1 MKCKI
6 LHESRGRIRVHVMQ
20 NRVTM
25 AQADLLEYYLSI
37 QEGVREAKVYD
48 RTGDAVILYD
58 MPRKN
63 MIACLARF
71 SFEKCELEQPD
82 PSARELSHEYQD
94 KLFFTIAWRYIK
106 RLLIPAP
113 IRAVLT
119 CIQSIKYI
127 KLAIE
132 SLRNK
137 RLQVEVLDATA
148 IVVSLLRA
156 DFNTAGSIMFMLK
169 IASLLEE
176 WTYKK
181 SINDLARTM
190 QLAVD
195 NVWMRVDGQEV
206 LTPVNE
212 VRTGDEIVVRM
223 GNLIPL
229 DGKVV
234 EGEASVNQATITGEP
249 LPVAKKAGS
258 YVYAGTTVEE
268 GECVFVV
275 DKEQGSGKYDRIVKM
290 IEESERLNS
299 ETEAR
304 AMNLADRLVPFSLGG
319 TALTWAITRNATKAL
334 SILMVDFSCA
344 IKMAMPIAVL
354 SAMRESSRYH
364 ITVKGGK
371 FLEAVAN
378 ADTIVFDKT
387 GTLTH
392 ATPKVRQVIPFN
404 GNDENEMLR
413 LAACLEEHYP
423 HSLANAVVKAARE
436 KGLMHEEHHT
446 SIEYVVAHGISSID
460 EGRKVIIGSSHFVF
474 EDEKAVV
481 PSDEEEKLE
490 HLPAECSHIYL
501 AIDGVLS
508 AVICIEDPLRQEAPE
523 VVRKLHEAGID
534 RIVMMTGDN
543 RKTARMVAEYV
554 GVDEYHAEV
563 LPEDKAAFVAAE
575 RRAGRKVIMIG
586 DGVNDSPALS
596 EADVGIAISDGAAIA
611 REIADITI
619 SADDLYCLVTMRT
632 ISERL
637 MHRIDTN
644 YKGIIGWNLL
654 LIILGVIG
662 VLPPTTT
669 SVLHNLSTIGFG
681 LHSMTN
687 LLEDQQA
694 G

>member
-6 LHESRGRIRVHVMQ
+6 LHESRGRIRIHVMQ

-25 AQADLLEYYLSI
+25 AQADLLEYFLNL
-37 QEGVREAKVYD
+37 QEGIREAKVYD

-58 MPRKN
+58 MPRDE
-63 MIACLARF
+63 MLACLAGV

-82 PSARELSHEYQD
+82 PSARELAHEYQD
-94 KLFFTIAWRYIK
+94 KLFFTVTWRYIK
-106 RLLIPAP
+106 RFFVPAP
-113 IRAVLT
+113 IRIVLT
-119 CIQSIKYI
+119 CIKSIKYI
-127 KLAIE
+127 RLAIE
-132 SLRNK
+132 SLKK
-137 RLQVEVLDATA
+137 RKLQVEVLDAVA
-148 IVVSLLRA
+148 IVVSLLRR
-156 DFNTAGSIMFMLK
+156 DFASAGSIMFMLK
-169 IASLLEE
+169 LASLLEE

-181 SINDLARTM
+181 SLNDLAQTM
-190 QLAVD
+190 RLEVD

-206 LTPVNE
+206 LTPVSQ
-212 VRTGDEIVVRM
+212 VQIGDEIIVRT

-229 DGKVV
+229 DGKVI
-234 EGEASVNQATITGEP
+234 EGEATVNQATITGES
-249 LPVAKKAGS
+249 LPVEKKHGS

-299 ETEAR
+299 ETEER

-319 TALTWAITRNATKAL
+319 TALTWLITRNATKAL

-354 SAMRESSRYH
+354 SAMRESSRYR

-371 FLEAVAN
+371 FLEAVSQ

-392 ATPKVRQVIPFN
+392 AQPTVREVVPFN
-404 GNDENEMLR
+404 GNDADEMLR

-423 HSLANAVVKAARE
+423 HSLANAVVAAARD
-436 KGLMHEEHHT
+436 KGLLHEEHHT
-446 SIEYVVAHGISSID
+446 KIEYVVAHGISSID
-460 EGRKVIIGSSHFVF
+460 EGRKVIIGSAHFVF
-474 EDEKAVV
+474 EDEKAVI
-481 PSDEEEKLE
+481 PEGGQEILDA
-490 HLPAECSHIYL
+490 LPAECSQIYL

-508 AVICIEDPLRQEAPE
+508 AVICIEDPLREEARD
-523 VVRKLHEAGID
+523 VIAKLHEMGIQKV
-534 RIVMMTGDN
+534 VMMTGDN
-543 RKTARMVAEYV
+543 RVTAKTVAEQI
-554 GVDEYHAEV
+554 GVDEFHAEV
-563 LPEDKAAFVAAE
+563 LPEEKAAFVAAE
-575 RRAGRKVIMIG
+575 RKAGRKVIMIG

-596 EADVGIAISDGAAIA
+596 EADVGIAISDGAALA

-619 SADDLYCLVTMRT
+619 AADDLYCLVTMK
-632 ISERL
+632 ELADRL
-637 MHRIDTN
+637 MRRIDTN
-644 YKGIIGWNLL
+644 YKSIIGFNLA
-654 LIILGVIG
+654 LIILGVAG

-687 LLEDQQA
+687 LLETS
-694 G
+694 

>member
-6 LHESRGRIRVHVMQ
+6 LHESRGRIRIHVMQ

-25 AQADLLEYYLSI
+25 AQADLLEYFLNI
-37 QEGVREAKVYD
+37 QDGVREAKVYD

-58 MPRKN
+58 MPRDE
-63 MIACLARF
+63 MIACLAGF

-82 PSARELSHEYQD
+82 PSARELAHEYQD
-94 KLFFTIAWRYIK
+94 KLFFTIVWRYTK
-106 RLLIPAP
+106 KLLLPAP
-113 IRAVLT
+113 IRIALT
-119 CIQSIKYI
+119 IIRSIKYI
-127 KLAIE
+127 RLAIE
-132 SLRNK
+132 SLKNR
-137 RLQVEVLDATA
+137 RLQVEVLDAVA
-148 IVVSLLRA
+148 IVVSMLRG
-156 DFNTAGSIMFMLK
+156 DFASASSVMFMLK
-169 IASLLEE
+169 LASLLEE

-181 SINDLARTM
+181 SLNDLAQTM
-190 QLAVD
+190 RLEVD

-206 LTPVNE
+206 LTPVSQ
-212 VRTGDEIVVRM
+212 VQMGDEIIVRT

-229 DGKVV
+229 DGKVI
-234 EGEASVNQATITGEP
+234 EGEATVNQATITGES
-249 LPVAKKAGS
+249 LPVEKKNGS

-299 ETEAR
+299 QTEVR
-304 AMNLADRLVPFSLGG
+304 AMNMADRLVPFSLGG
-319 TALTWAITRNATKAL
+319 TALTWLITRNATKAL

-354 SAMRESSRYH
+354 SAMRESSRYQ

-371 FLEAVAN
+371 FLEAIAE

-392 ATPKVRQVIPFN
+392 AQPTVKDVVPFN
-404 GNDENEMLR
+404 GNDADEMLR

-423 HSLANAVVKAARE
+423 HSLANAVVAAARE

-446 SIEYVVAHGISSID
+446 KIEYVVAHGISSID
-460 EGRKVIIGSSHFVF
+460 EGRKVIIGSAHFVF
-474 EDEKAVV
+474 EDEKAII
-481 PSDEEEKLE
+481 PEGGQEMLDA
-490 HLPAECSHIYL
+490 LPAECSQIYL

-508 AVICIEDPLRQEAPE
+508 AVICIEDPLRTEARD
-523 VVRKLHEAGID
+523 VIAKLHEMGIKKV
-534 RIVMMTGDN
+534 VMMTGDN
-543 RKTARMVAEYV
+543 RMTAKTVAEKV

-563 LPEDKAAFVAAE
+563 LPEEKAAFVAAE
-575 RRAGRKVIMIG
+575 REAGHKVIMIG

-596 EADVGIAISDGAAIA
+596 EADVGIAISDGAALA

-619 SADDLYCLVTMRT
+619 AADDLYCLITMKE
-632 ISERL
+632 IADRL
-637 MHRIDTN
+637 MQRIDTN
-644 YKGIIGWNLL
+644 YKSIIGFNLA
-654 LIILGVIG
+654 LIILGVAGI
-662 VLPPTTT
+662 LPPTTT
-669 SVLHNLSTIGFG
+669 SILHNLSTIGFG

-687 LLEDQQA
+687 LLETS
-694 G
+694 

>member
-6 LHESRGRIRVHVMQ
+6 LHESRGRIRIHVMQ

-25 AQADLLEYYLSI
+25 AQADLLEYFLNL

-58 MPRKN
+58 MPRDE
-63 MIACLARF
+63 MLACLAGF

-94 KLFFTIAWRYIK
+94 KLFFTIAWRITK
-106 RLLIPAP
+106 RLLVPAP
-113 IRAVLT
+113 IRIVLT
-119 CIQSIKYI
+119 CIKSIKYI
-127 KLAIE
+127 RLAIE
-132 SLRNK
+132 SLRQR
-137 RLQVEVLDATA
+137 RLQVEVLDAVA
-148 IVVSLLRA
+148 IVVSLLRG
-156 DFNTAGSIMFMLK
+156 DFASAGSIMFMLK
-169 IASLLEE
+169 LASLLEE

-181 SINDLARTM
+181 SLNDLAQTM
-190 QLAVD
+190 RLEVD

-206 LTPVNE
+206 LTPVSQ
-212 VRTGDEIVVRM
+212 VQMGDEIIVRT

-229 DGKVV
+229 DGKVI
-234 EGEASVNQATITGEP
+234 EGEATVNQATITGES
-249 LPVAKKAGS
+249 LPVVKKHGS

-319 TALTWAITRNATKAL
+319 TALTWLITRNATKAL

-354 SAMRESSRYH
+354 SAMRESSRYR

-371 FLEAVAN
+371 FLEAVAK

-392 ATPKVRQVIPFN
+392 AQPTVREVIPFN
-404 GNDENEMLR
+404 GNDADEMLR

-423 HSLANAVVKAARE
+423 HSLANAVVAAAKE

-446 SIEYVVAHGISSID
+446 KIEYVVAHGISSID
-460 EGRKVIIGSSHFVF
+460 EGRKVIIGSAHFVF
-474 EDEKAVV
+474 EDEKATV
-481 PSDEEEKLE
+481 PEGEQEALDT
-490 HLPAECSHIYL
+490 LPGECSHIYL

-508 AVICIEDPLRQEAPE
+508 AVICIEDPLRVEAKD
-523 VVRKLHEAGID
+523 VIAKLHEMGIQKV
-534 RIVMMTGDN
+534 VMMTGDN
-543 RKTARMVAEYV
+543 RMTAQTVAEKV
-554 GVDEYHAEV
+554 GVDEFHAEV

-575 RRAGRKVIMIG
+575 RKAGRKVIMIG

-596 EADVGIAISDGAAIA
+596 EADVGIAISDGAALA

-619 SADDLYCLVTMRT
+619 AADDLYCLVTMK
-632 ISERL
+632 ELADRL
-637 MHRIDTN
+637 MQRIDTN
-644 YKGIIGWNLL
+644 YKSIIGFNLA
-654 LIILGVIG
+654 LIILGVAGI
-662 VLPPTTT
+662 LPPTT
-669 SVLHNLSTIGFG
+669 SSILHNLSTIGFG

-687 LLEDQQA
+687 LLETS
-694 G
+694 

>member
-6 LHESRGRIRVHVMQ
+6 LHESRGRIRIHVMQ

-25 AQADLLEYYLSI
+25 AQADLLEYFLNL
-37 QEGVREAKVYD
+37 QDGVREAKVYD

-58 MPRKN
+58 MPRDEL
-63 MIACLARF
+63 IACLAGF

-94 KLFFTIAWRYIK
+94 KLFFTIVWRYTK
-106 RLLIPAP
+106 KLLLPAP
-113 IRAVLT
+113 IRIALT
-119 CIQSIKYI
+119 IIRSIKYI
-127 KLAIE
+127 RLAIE
-132 SLRNK
+132 SLRQK
-137 RLQVEVLDATA
+137 RLQVEVLDAVA
-148 IVVSLLRA
+148 IVVSMLRG
-156 DFNTAGSIMFMLK
+156 DFASASSVMFMLK
-169 IASLLEE
+169 LASLLEE

-181 SINDLARTM
+181 SLNDLAQTM
-190 QLAVD
+190 RLEVD

-206 LTPVNE
+206 LTPVSQ
-212 VRTGDEIVVRM
+212 VQMGDEIIVRT

-229 DGKVV
+229 DGKVI
-234 EGEASVNQATITGEP
+234 EGEATVNQATITGES
-249 LPVAKKAGS
+249 LPVEKKNGS

-275 DKEQGSGKYDRIVKM
+275 DKEQGNGKYDRIVKM

-304 AMNLADRLVPFSLGG
+304 AMSLADRLVPFSLGG
-319 TALTWAITRNATKAL
+319 TALTWLITRNATKAL

-354 SAMRESSRYH
+354 SAMRESSRYR

-371 FLEAVAN
+371 FLEAVAK

-392 ATPKVRQVIPFN
+392 AQPTVRDVVPFN
-404 GNDENEMLR
+404 GNNADEMLR

-423 HSLANAVVKAARE
+423 HSLANAVVAAARD

-446 SIEYVVAHGISSID
+446 KIEYVVAHGISSID
-460 EGRKVIIGSSHFVF
+460 EGRKVIIGSAHFVF
-474 EDEKAVV
+474 EDEKAII
-481 PSDEEEKLE
+481 PEEEKDILDT
-490 HLPAECSHIYL
+490 LPAECSQIYL

-508 AVICIEDPLRQEAPE
+508 AVICIEDPLREEARDVIE
-523 VVRKLHEAGID
+523 KLHEMGIQKV
-534 RIVMMTGDN
+534 VMMTGDN
-543 RKTARMVAEYV
+543 RMTAKTVAEHV

-563 LPEDKAAFVAAE
+563 LPEEKAAYVAAE
-575 RRAGRKVIMIG
+575 RKAGHKVIMIG

-596 EADVGIAISDGAAIA
+596 EADVGIAISDGAALA

-619 SADDLYCLVTMRT
+619 AADDLYCLVTMKE
-632 ISERL
+632 IADRL
-637 MHRIDTN
+637 MSRIDTN
-644 YKGIIGWNLL
+644 YKSIVGFNLA
-654 LIILGVIG
+654 LIILGVAGI
-662 VLPPTTT
+662 LPPTTT

-687 LLEDQQA
+687 LLETS
-694 G
+694 

>member
-6 LHESRGRIRVHVMQ
+6 LHESRGRIRIHVMQ

-25 AQADLLEYYLSI
+25 AQADLLEYFLNI
-37 QEGVREAKVYD
+37 QDGVREAKVYD

-58 MPRKN
+58 MPRDE
-63 MIACLARF
+63 MIACLAGF

-82 PSARELSHEYQD
+82 PSARELAHEYQD
-94 KLFFTIAWRYIK
+94 KLFFTIVWRYTK
-106 RLLIPAP
+106 KLLLPAP
-113 IRAVLT
+113 IRIALT
-119 CIQSIKYI
+119 IIRSIKYI
-127 KLAIE
+127 RLAIE
-132 SLRNK
+132 SLKNR
-137 RLQVEVLDATA
+137 RLQVEVLDAVA
-148 IVVSLLRA
+148 IVVSMLRG
-156 DFNTAGSIMFMLK
+156 DFASASSVMFMLK
-169 IASLLEE
+169 LASLLEE

-181 SINDLARTM
+181 SLNDLAQTM
-190 QLAVD
+190 RLEVD

-206 LTPVNE
+206 LTPVSQ
-212 VRTGDEIVVRM
+212 VHMGDEIIVRT

-229 DGKVV
+229 DGKVI
-234 EGEASVNQATITGEP
+234 EGEATVNQATITGES
-249 LPVAKKAGS
+249 LPVEKKNGS

-299 ETEAR
+299 QTEVR
-304 AMNLADRLVPFSLGG
+304 AMNMADRLVPFSLGG
-319 TALTWAITRNATKAL
+319 TALTWLITRNATKAL

-354 SAMRESSRYH
+354 SAMRESSRYQ

-371 FLEAVAN
+371 FLEAIAE

-392 ATPKVRQVIPFN
+392 VQPTVKDVVPFN
-404 GNDENEMLR
+404 GNDADEMLR

-423 HSLANAVVKAARE
+423 HSLANAVVAAARE

-446 SIEYVVAHGISSID
+446 KIEYVVAHGISSID
-460 EGRKVIIGSSHFVF
+460 EGRKVIIGSAHFVF
-474 EDEKAVV
+474 EDEKAII
-481 PSDEEEKLE
+481 PDGGQEMLDA
-490 HLPAECSHIYL
+490 LPAECSQIYL

-508 AVICIEDPLRQEAPE
+508 AVICIEDPLRTEARD
-523 VVRKLHEAGID
+523 VIAKLHEMGIKKV
-534 RIVMMTGDN
+534 VMMTGDN
-543 RKTARMVAEYV
+543 RMTAKTVAEKV

-563 LPEDKAAFVAAE
+563 LPEEKAAFVAAE
-575 RRAGRKVIMIG
+575 REAGHKVIMIG

-596 EADVGIAISDGAAIA
+596 EADVGIAISDGAALA

-619 SADDLYCLVTMRT
+619 AADDLYCLITMKE
-632 ISERL
+632 IADRL
-637 MHRIDTN
+637 MQRIDTN
-644 YKGIIGWNLL
+644 YKSIIGFNLA
-654 LIILGVIG
+654 LIILGVAGI
-662 VLPPTTT
+662 LPPTTT
-669 SVLHNLSTIGFG
+669 SILHNLSTIGFG

-687 LLEDQQA
+687 LLETS
-694 G
+694 

>member
-6 LHESRGRIRVHVMQ
+6 LHESRGRIRIHVMQ

-25 AQADLLEYYLSI
+25 AQADLLEYFLNL
-37 QEGVREAKVYD
+37 QDGVREAKVYD

-58 MPRKN
+58 MPRDE
-63 MIACLARF
+63 MVACLTGF

-82 PSARELSHEYQD
+82 PSARELAHEYQD
-94 KLFFTIAWRYIK
+94 KLFFTIVWRYTK
-106 RLLIPAP
+106 KLLLPAP
-113 IRAVLT
+113 VRIALTIIR
-119 CIQSIKYI
+119 SIKYI
-127 KLAIE
+127 RLAIE
-132 SLRNK
+132 SLKNR
-137 RLQVEVLDATA
+137 RLQVEVLDAVA
-148 IVVSLLRA
+148 IVVSMLRG
-156 DFNTAGSIMFMLK
+156 DFASASSVMFMLK
-169 IASLLEE
+169 LASLLEE

-181 SINDLARTM
+181 SLNDLAQTM
-190 QLAVD
+190 RLEVD

-206 LTPVNE
+206 LTPVNQ
-212 VRTGDEIVVRM
+212 VQMGDEIIVRT

-229 DGKVV
+229 DGKVI
-234 EGEASVNQATITGEP
+234 EGEATVNQATITGES
-249 LPVAKKAGS
+249 LPVEKKSGS

-275 DKEQGSGKYDRIVKM
+275 DKEQGSGKYDRIVRM

-299 ETEAR
+299 ETEVR

-319 TALTWAITRNATKAL
+319 TALTWMITRNATKAL

-354 SAMRESSRYH
+354 SAMRESSRYR

-371 FLEAVAN
+371 FLEAVSE

-392 ATPKVRQVIPFN
+392 AQPTVRDVVPFN
-404 GNDENEMLR
+404 GNDADEMLR

-423 HSLANAVVKAARE
+423 HSLANAVVTAARE

-446 SIEYVVAHGISSID
+446 KIEYVVAHGISSID
-460 EGRKVIIGSSHFVF
+460 EGRKVIIGSAHFVF
-474 EDEKAVV
+474 EDEKAVI
-481 PSDEEEKLE
+481 PEEEKDILDK
-490 HLPAECSHIYL
+490 LPAECSQIYL
-501 AIDGVLS
+501 AIDGILS
-508 AVICIEDPLRQEAPE
+508 AVICVEDPLREEAKD
-523 VVRKLHEAGID
+523 VIAKLHEMGIKKV
-534 RIVMMTGDN
+534 VMMTGDN
-543 RKTARMVAEYV
+543 RMTAKTVAEHV

-563 LPEDKAAFVAAE
+563 LPEEKAAYVAAE
-575 RRAGRKVIMIG
+575 RKAGHKVIMIG

-596 EADVGIAISDGAAIA
+596 EADVGIAISDGAALA

-619 SADDLYCLVTMRT
+619 AADDLYCLVTMKE
-632 ISERL
+632 IADRL
-637 MHRIDTN
+637 MRRIDTN
-644 YKGIIGWNLL
+644 YKSIVGFNLA
-654 LIILGVIG
+654 LIILGVAG

-687 LLEDQQA
+687 LLETS
-694 G
+694 

>member
-6 LHESRGRIRVHVMQ
+6 LHESRGRIRIHVMQ

-25 AQADLLEYYLSI
+25 AQADLLEYFLNI
-37 QEGVREAKVYD
+37 QDGVREAKVYD

-58 MPRKN
+58 MPRDE
-63 MIACLARF
+63 MIACLAGF

-82 PSARELSHEYQD
+82 PSARELAHEYQD
-94 KLFFTIAWRYIK
+94 KLFFTIVWRYTK
-106 RLLIPAP
+106 KLLLPAP
-113 IRAVLT
+113 IRIALT
-119 CIQSIKYI
+119 IIRSIKYI
-127 KLAIE
+127 RLAIE
-132 SLRNK
+132 SLKNR
-137 RLQVEVLDATA
+137 RLQVEVLDAVA
-148 IVVSLLRA
+148 IVVSMLRG
-156 DFNTAGSIMFMLK
+156 DFASASSVMFMLK
-169 IASLLEE
+169 LASLLEE

-181 SINDLARTM
+181 SLNDLAQTM
-190 QLAVD
+190 RLEVD

-206 LTPVNE
+206 LTPVSQ
-212 VRTGDEIVVRM
+212 VQMGDEIIVRT

-229 DGKVV
+229 DGKVI
-234 EGEASVNQATITGEP
+234 EGEATVNQATITGES
-249 LPVAKKAGS
+249 LPVEKKNGS

-299 ETEAR
+299 QTEVR
-304 AMNLADRLVPFSLGG
+304 AMNMADRLVPFSLGG
-319 TALTWAITRNATKAL
+319 TALTWLITRNATKAL

-354 SAMRESSRYH
+354 SAMRESSRYQ

-371 FLEAVAN
+371 FLEAIAE

-392 ATPKVRQVIPFN
+392 AQPTVKDVVPFN
-404 GNDENEMLR
+404 GNDADEMLR

-423 HSLANAVVKAARE
+423 HSLANAVVSAARE

-446 SIEYVVAHGISSID
+446 KIEYVVAHGISSID
-460 EGRKVIIGSSHFVF
+460 EGRKVIIGSAHFVF
-474 EDEKAVV
+474 EDEKAII
-481 PSDEEEKLE
+481 PEGGQEMLDA
-490 HLPAECSHIYL
+490 LPAECSQIYL

-508 AVICIEDPLRQEAPE
+508 AVICIEDPLRAEAKE
-523 VVRKLHEAGID
+523 VIAKLHEMGIKKV
-534 RIVMMTGDN
+534 VMMTGDN
-543 RKTARMVAEYV
+543 RMTAKTVAEKV

-563 LPEDKAAFVAAE
+563 LPEEKAAFVAAE
-575 RRAGRKVIMIG
+575 REAGHKVIMIG

-596 EADVGIAISDGAAIA
+596 EADVGIAISDGAALA

-619 SADDLYCLVTMRT
+619 AADDLYCLITMKE
-632 ISERL
+632 IADRL
-637 MHRIDTN
+637 MQRIDTN
-644 YKGIIGWNLL
+644 YKSIIGFNLA
-654 LIILGVIG
+654 LIILGVAGI
-662 VLPPTTT
+662 LPPTTT
-669 SVLHNLSTIGFG
+669 SILHNLSTIGFG

-687 LLEDQQA
+687 LLETS
-694 G
+694 

>member
-6 LHESRGRIRVHVMQ
+6 LHESRGRIRIHVMQ

-25 AQADLLEYYLSI
+25 AQADLLEYFLNL
-37 QEGVREAKVYD
+37 QDGVREAKVYD

-58 MPRKN
+58 MPRDE
-63 MIACLARF
+63 MVACLAGF

-82 PSARELSHEYQD
+82 PSARELAHEYQD
-94 KLFFTIAWRYIK
+94 KLFFTIVWRYTK
-106 RLLIPAP
+106 KLLLPAP
-113 IRAVLT
+113 VRIALTIIR
-119 CIQSIKYI
+119 SIKYI
-127 KLAIE
+127 RLAIE
-132 SLRNK
+132 SLKNR
-137 RLQVEVLDATA
+137 RLQVEVLDAVA
-148 IVVSLLRA
+148 IVVSMLRG
-156 DFNTAGSIMFMLK
+156 DFASASSVMFMLK
-169 IASLLEE
+169 LASLLEE

-181 SINDLARTM
+181 SLNDLAQTM
-190 QLAVD
+190 RLEVD

-206 LTPVNE
+206 LTPVNQ
-212 VRTGDEIVVRM
+212 VQMGDEIIVRT

-229 DGKVV
+229 DGKVI
-234 EGEASVNQATITGEP
+234 EGEATVNQATITGES
-249 LPVAKKAGS
+249 LPVEKKSGS

-275 DKEQGSGKYDRIVKM
+275 DKEQGSGKYDRIVRM

-299 ETEAR
+299 ETEVR

-319 TALTWAITRNATKAL
+319 TALTWMITRNATKAL

-354 SAMRESSRYH
+354 SAMRESSRYR

-371 FLEAVAN
+371 FLEAVSE
-378 ADTIVFDKT
+378 ADTVVFDKT

-392 ATPKVRQVIPFN
+392 AQPTVRDVVPFN
-404 GNDENEMLR
+404 GNDADEMLR

-423 HSLANAVVKAARE
+423 HSLANAVVTAARE

-446 SIEYVVAHGISSID
+446 KIEYVVAHGISSID
-460 EGRKVIIGSSHFVF
+460 EGRKVIIGSAHFVF
-474 EDEKAVV
+474 EDEKAVI
-481 PSDEEEKLE
+481 PEEEKDILDK
-490 HLPAECSHIYL
+490 LPAECSQIYL
-501 AIDGVLS
+501 AIDGILS
-508 AVICIEDPLRQEAPE
+508 AVICVEDPLREEAKD
-523 VVRKLHEAGID
+523 VIAKLHEMGIKKV
-534 RIVMMTGDN
+534 VMMTGDN
-543 RKTARMVAEYV
+543 RMTAKTVAEHV

-563 LPEDKAAFVAAE
+563 LPEEKAAYVAAE
-575 RRAGRKVIMIG
+575 RKAGHKVIMIG

-596 EADVGIAISDGAAIA
+596 EADVGIAISDGAALA

-619 SADDLYCLVTMRT
+619 AADDLYCLVTMKE
-632 ISERL
+632 IADRL
-637 MHRIDTN
+637 MRRIDTN
-644 YKGIIGWNLL
+644 YKSIVGFNLA
-654 LIILGVIG
+654 LIILGVAG

-687 LLEDQQA
+687 LLETS
-694 G
+694 

>member
-6 LHESRGRIRVHVMQ
+6 LHESRGRIRIHVMQ

-25 AQADLLEYYLSI
+25 AQADLLEYFLNL
-37 QEGVREAKVYD
+37 QDGVREAKVYD

-58 MPRKN
+58 MPRDE
-63 MIACLARF
+63 MVACLAGF

-82 PSARELSHEYQD
+82 PSARELAHEYQD
-94 KLFFTIAWRYIK
+94 KLFFTIVWRYTK
-106 RLLIPAP
+106 KLLLPAP
-113 IRAVLT
+113 VRIALTIIR
-119 CIQSIKYI
+119 SIKYI
-127 KLAIE
+127 RLAIE
-132 SLRNK
+132 SLKNR
-137 RLQVEVLDATA
+137 RLQVEVLDAVA
-148 IVVSLLRA
+148 IVVSMLRG
-156 DFNTAGSIMFMLK
+156 DFASASSVMFMLK
-169 IASLLEE
+169 LASLLEE

-181 SINDLARTM
+181 SLNDLAQTM
-190 QLAVD
+190 RLEVD

-206 LTPVNE
+206 LTPVNQ
-212 VRTGDEIVVRM
+212 VQMGDEIIVRT

-229 DGKVV
+229 DGKVI
-234 EGEASVNQATITGEP
+234 EGEATVNQATITGES
-249 LPVAKKAGS
+249 LPVEKKSGS

-275 DKEQGSGKYDRIVKM
+275 DKEQGSGKYDRIVRM

-299 ETEAR
+299 ETEVR

-319 TALTWAITRNATKAL
+319 TALTWMITRNATKAL

-354 SAMRESSRYH
+354 SAMRESSRYR

-371 FLEAVAN
+371 FLEAVSE

-392 ATPKVRQVIPFN
+392 AQPTVRDVVPFN
-404 GNDENEMLR
+404 GNDADEMLR

-423 HSLANAVVKAARE
+423 HSLANAVVTAARE

-446 SIEYVVAHGISSID
+446 KIEYVVAHGISSID
-460 EGRKVIIGSSHFVF
+460 EGRKVIIGSAHFVF
-474 EDEKAVV
+474 EDEKAVI
-481 PSDEEEKLE
+481 PEEEKDILDK
-490 HLPAECSHIYL
+490 LPAECSQIYL
-501 AIDGVLS
+501 AIDGILS
-508 AVICIEDPLRQEAPE
+508 AVICVEDPLREEAKD
-523 VVRKLHEAGID
+523 VIAKLHEMGIKKV
-534 RIVMMTGDN
+534 VMMTGDN
-543 RKTARMVAEYV
+543 RMTAKTVAEHV

-563 LPEDKAAFVAAE
+563 LPEEKAAYVAAE
-575 RRAGRKVIMIG
+575 RKAGHKVIMIG

-596 EADVGIAISDGAAIA
+596 EADVGIAISDGAALA

-619 SADDLYCLVTMRT
+619 AADDLYCLVTMKE
-632 ISERL
+632 IADRL
-637 MHRIDTN
+637 MRRIDTN
-644 YKGIIGWNLL
+644 YKSIVGFNLA
-654 LIILGVIG
+654 LIILGVAG

-687 LLEDQQA
+687 LLETS
-694 G
+694 

>member
-1 MKCKI
+1 M
-6 LHESRGRIRVHVMQ
+6 MQ

-25 AQADLLEYYLSI
+25 AQADLLEYFLNL
-37 QEGVREAKVYD
+37 QDGVREAKVYD

-58 MPRKN
+58 MPRDEL
-63 MIACLARF
+63 IACLAGF

-94 KLFFTIAWRYIK
+94 KLFFTIVWRYTK
-106 RLLIPAP
+106 KLLLPAP
-113 IRAVLT
+113 IRIALT
-119 CIQSIKYI
+119 IIRSIKYI
-127 KLAIE
+127 RLAIE
-132 SLRNK
+132 SLRQK
-137 RLQVEVLDATA
+137 RLQVEVLDAVA
-148 IVVSLLRA
+148 IVVSMLRG
-156 DFNTAGSIMFMLK
+156 DFASASSVMFMLK
-169 IASLLEE
+169 LASLLEE

-181 SINDLARTM
+181 SLNDLAQTM
-190 QLAVD
+190 RLEVD

-206 LTPVNE
+206 LTPVSK
-212 VRTGDEIVVRM
+212 VQMGDEIIVRT

-229 DGKVV
+229 DGKVI
-234 EGEASVNQATITGEP
+234 EGEATVNQATITGES
-249 LPVAKKAGS
+249 LPVEKKNGS

-319 TALTWAITRNATKAL
+319 TALTWLITRNATKAL

-354 SAMRESSRYH
+354 SAMRESSRYR

-371 FLEAVAN
+371 FLEAVAK

-392 ATPKVRQVIPFN
+392 AQPTVRNVVPFH
-404 GNDENEMLR
+404 GNDADEMLR

-423 HSLANAVVKAARE
+423 HSLANAVVAAARD

-446 SIEYVVAHGISSID
+446 KIEYVVAHGISSID
-460 EGRKVIIGSSHFVF
+460 EGRKVIIGSAHFVF
-474 EDEKAVV
+474 EDEKAII
-481 PSDEEEKLE
+481 PEEEKDILDT
-490 HLPAECSHIYL
+490 LPAECSQIYL

-508 AVICIEDPLRQEAPE
+508 AVICIEDPLREEARDVIE
-523 VVRKLHEAGID
+523 KLHEMGIQKV
-534 RIVMMTGDN
+534 VMMTGDN
-543 RKTARMVAEYV
+543 RMTAKTVAEHV

-563 LPEDKAAFVAAE
+563 LPEDKAAYVAAE
-575 RRAGRKVIMIG
+575 RKAGHKVIMIG

-596 EADVGIAISDGAAIA
+596 EADVGIAISDGAALA

-619 SADDLYCLVTMRT
+619 AADDLYCLVTMKE
-632 ISERL
+632 IADRL
-637 MHRIDTN
+637 MSRIDTN
-644 YKGIIGWNLL
+644 YKSIVGFNLA
-654 LIILGVIG
+654 LIILGVAGI
-662 VLPPTTT
+662 LPPTTT

-687 LLEDQQA
+687 LLETS
-694 G
+694 